1 MLNLVF
7 DIKSLL
13 FAFTTLKFWALKA
26 IEGKRSK
33 IGVKEVTDSKMHRNT
48 CFLMSD
54 PFMASHICS
63 GCAPTEAA
71 ELTFERALR

>member
-33 IGVKEVTDSKMHRNT
+33 IGVKEVTD
-48 CFLMSD
+48 
-54 PFMASHICS
+54 
-63 GCAPTEAA
+63 
-71 ELTFERALR
+71 

>member
-1 MLNLVF
+1 MLCLDVASHMTIFNQSECLISPKCNYAMLNLVF

-33 IGVKEVTDSKMHRNT
+33 IGVKEVTD
-48 CFLMSD
+48 
-54 PFMASHICS
+54 
-63 GCAPTEAA
+63 
-71 ELTFERALR
+71 